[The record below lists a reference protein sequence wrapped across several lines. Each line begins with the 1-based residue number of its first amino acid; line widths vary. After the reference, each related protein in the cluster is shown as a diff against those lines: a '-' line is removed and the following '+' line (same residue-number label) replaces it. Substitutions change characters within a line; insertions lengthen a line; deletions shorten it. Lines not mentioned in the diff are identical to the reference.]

1 MNEQKTMNASAKNSG
16 TKSANETATQFLRPI
31 KRRTRD
37 VEVLEALAEMI
48 EQAGL
53 KTGDKLPPETELAA
67 SLAVGR
73 STVREALK
81 VWENLGIVERRTSAG
96 TVLAMDIVPNSVQVP
111 VVLQVEAEGLLRT
124 QQVRRALEKEVVAL
138 AALNATQSDKKAISE
153 SLETLFDVVEKGLPW
168 RRADANFH
176 RAIYAASG
184 NPLFAQLIEQMH
196 GAFHQHYIE
205 PFMDDSYGLASIP
218 KHKDLATHI
227 IAGDRTAA
235 VQAIEDIL
243 DITERET
250 KRMLG

>member
-1 MNEQKTMNASAKNSG
+1 MPSQANKQKSDLNQAS
-16 TKSANETATQFLRPI
+16 QFLRPI

-37 VEVLEALAEMI
+37 VEVLEALAVMI

-53 KTGDKLPPETELAA
+53 KAGDKLPPETELAA

-96 TVLAMDIVPNSVQVP
+96 TVLAMDIVPNSLHVP

-124 QQVRRALEKEVVAL
+124 QQVRRALEKEVVSL
-138 AALNATQSDKKAISE
+138 AAKNATKADKARIAQT
-153 SLETLFDVVEKGLPW
+153 LETLFDVADKGLPW
-168 RRADANFH
+168 RQADANFH

-196 GAFHQHYIE
+196 GAFHQHYVE
-205 PFMDDSYGLASIP
+205 PFMDDHYGLASIP
-218 KHKDLATHI
+218 KHKDLADAV
-227 IAGDRTAA
+227 IAGDQVASVA
-235 VQAIEDIL
+235 AIEAIL

-250 KRMLG
+250 KEMLRA